1 MPVQLPRLFP
11 RRLALAG
18 LLGLALVGPLA
29 AQGLVNAKPEDW
41 AGLRRGGDRTQRRM
55 RLSHAATQP
64 KSASAAQRNSGSA
77 EQPHSGS
84 AAQRLSGSAA
94 QRLAPAAK
102 GSAGRI
108 VTGIRLPGQ
117 PAAGLAAPG
126 GQAASAA
133 ASARAALAASRRSC
147 GPNIN
152 AALPTTVTSVNST
165 IQPRSWFDTGR

>member
-41 AGLRRGGDRTQRRM
+41 ACLRRGGDRTQRRM

-77 EQPHSGS
+77 EQPH
-84 AAQRLSGSAA
+84 SGSAA